1 MKKALLI
8 ITIALASVLV
18 VGCCAT
24 HYTPVPSAVIQKPP
38 KLSPVKAQVWIVTD
52 QKTGKAIKYLV
63 IPEGQLFILKA
74 NILKDNAFIQQCFD
88 LIGEK

>member
-1 MKKALLI
+1 MKKALLVI
-8 ITIALASVLV
+8 GILLV
-18 VGCCAT
+18 TGCATT

-74 NILKDNAFIQQCFD
+74 NILKDNAFIRQCFD